1 MVGMGQKY
9 SNVGD
14 ETQSKRRILALEHPT
29 ERGIIT
35 KWDDVGKVGVVFYFI
50 FTHASQS
57 WSSYWG
63 QTFDNDRKELKLK
76 KKNNKTGCNL
86 SEVNWRNP
94 KLLKLGAK
102 PVMCRRGIFSP
113 QYWPAWTRGWMVPTS
128 HIPCGILTSRGK
140 DTLGLPIPILILW
153 EGVLIFF
160 FLKHVFLSPKVSFSC
175 LSSQKASLFHIQHHF
190 LGIVQWALWEMW
202 ENQFQDVPGAGNK
215 VCSWEK
221 LLNFLNNPSVPL
233 SLGSIWACM

>member
-35 KWDDVGKVGVVFYFI
+35 KWDDMGKVGVLFYFI

-76 KKNNKTGCNL
+76 KNQQ
-86 SEVNWRNP
+86 NW
-94 KLLKLGAK
+94 LQLI
-102 PVMCRRGIFSP
+102 RGE
-113 QYWPAWTRGWMVPTS
+113 
-128 HIPCGILTSRGK
+128 L
-140 DTLGLPIPILILW
+140 
-153 EGVLIFF
+153 
-160 FLKHVFLSPKVSFSC
+160 
-175 LSSQKASLFHIQHHF
+175 
-190 LGIVQWALWEMW
+190 
-202 ENQFQDVPGAGNK
+202 
-215 VCSWEK
+215 EK
-221 LLNFLNNPSVPL
+221 S
-233 SLGSIWACM
+233 